1 MSEPHEQIMQLLED
15 DYNSQDEWNLPKYDP
30 PDRRFLSEIA
40 ELFRTNKMPK
50 VTKYCSHMFYS
61 KADNVCIKCGDHL
74 GGDDE

>member
-1 MSEPHEQIMQLLED
+1 MSTPCQQIMQLLED
-15 DYNSQDEWNLPKYDP
+15 DCNASDEWNPSKYDP

-61 KADNVCIKCGDHL
+61 RADEVCLKCGKH
-74 GGDDE
+74 E